1 MSQLQNLPCEPL
13 HLNDGRG
20 AEGLHVGQLEEGET
34 GTPWQRVTPRRV
46 CFQYLAGG
54 AESGGQDSCLHVT
67 EGRRGDLS
75 LHNGGPANLEI
86 YLDLINIPKL

>member
-1 MSQLQNLPCEPL
+1 MNLSYL
-13 HLNDGRG
+13 DDGRG

-34 GTPWQRVTPRRV
+34 GTPSQWVTPRHV

-54 AESGGQDSCLHVT
+54 TKSGGQDSCLHVT

-86 YLDLINIPKL
+86 YLELINIPKL